1 MTVLVISS
9 SPRKKGNSDVLCDEF
24 VKGATDAG
32 HSVEKV
38 FLRDKTIHYCTGC
51 GVCYNQKK
59 CSQKDD
65 MAGLLD
71 KMVAADV
78 IVMAS
83 PIYFYTMCGQLKTF
97 IDRCCARYT
106 EMTDKKF
113 YFILTAADGNTKAME
128 RTMTE
133 FDGFLACLDNP
144 EVKGYIHAIG
154 VWEKGDVNS
163 TLFMNEAY
171 QLGSSIQ

>member
-32 HSVEKV
+32 HQVEKI
-38 FLRDKTIHYCTGC
+38 FLREKNIHYCTGC

-113 YFILTAADGNTKAME
+113 YYILTAADGNTKAME

-144 EVKGYIHAIG
+144 EVKGYVHAVG
-154 VWEKGDVNS
+154 VWEKVDVNS

-171 QLGSSIQ
+171 QLGTSI